1 MILDG
6 YIKDKN
12 NQPIALAEVELKD
25 NNFETLY
32 AVCTDTEGY
41 YKFDIPSGF
50 YPFFFAVKGYK
61 ETGLE
66 YWCQDIVLNADLQ
79 LDAKID
85 TLEIYGLHAFSV
97 KGAGNGL
104 LIYFRPMSLDKYL
117 RGCENIAPDEI
128 NIRVLVDG
136 EESTI
141 INSNKVSEYA
151 GTHKMT
157 AYLIQ
162 ADTDKAGNWHKLD
175 VEIWDENRNYGSA
188 SVFNNLQY

>member
-12 NQPIALAEVELKD
+12 NQPVALAEVELKD

-32 AVCTDTEGY
+32 STCTDTKGY
-41 YKFDIPSGF
+41 YKFDVPSGY

-66 YWCQDIVLNADLQ
+66 YWCQDIILNADLK

-85 TLEIYGLHAFSV
+85 ILEVYGLHAFSV

-104 LIYFRPMSLDKYL
+104 MVYFRPMSLDKYL
-117 RGCENIAPDEI
+117 RGAEDIAPDQI
-128 NIRVLVDG
+128 DIKVSVDG
-136 EESTI
+136 EERAI
-141 INSNKVSEYA
+141 VNVNKVFECA
-151 GTHKMT
+151 GTHKMP
-157 AYLIQ
+157 AC
-162 ADTDKAGNWHKLD
+162 
-175 VEIWDENRNYGSA
+175 
-188 SVFNNLQY
+188 